1 MKRILLVLFIIFSVV
16 STAYGSRIQDQI
28 LVDVEPEAFKNVDVQ
43 YPLPTDG
50 DSVYAKDVDV
60 DWSDSTGWT
69 GTLTDIFGDLMDG
82 ITYTGTD
89 SPKDY
94 TVYFNRT
101 VVTNAAGFGADMG
114 NFSNLKLTGILS
126 GGSQVV
132 LYDGSTDSVDR
143 TSQTIQFTPLGVI
156 GFLVEFYTTDD
167 VTITNMVVLKTI
179 TTVSRIEAQ
188 KDDGTVTPIGA
199 TDSGNLKTTDAEN
212 GLAIAKGDVSGT
224 TFEHKFGN
232 APDFDSTD
240 LTVTVWDGAEDGTAW
255 ENMVYDYSTTADIDS
270 ISSSNAGD
278 TQEITVVGQDINYN
292 IVTQTKNLNGQT
304 RVALDTPLFRCY
316 RAYNSNA
323 TNLVG
328 HVFVYVNGATT
339 GGVPNNND
347 DIRAII
353 DPINQQTEMAIYTVP
368 AGKTGY
374 MRSWYAAT
382 AGASK
387 NANYFITLRSREATR
402 VFRVKHT
409 SALNETGTSAYQHT
423 YVEPEVFPEKTD
435 IEMTVSILGTGV
447 TAASVSAGFDMV
459 LVDN

>member
-1 MKRILLVLFIIFSVV
+1 MLIYIRNVLILIILALTFALNADASRIREIDVQSIAGELNTANSSTTPLGVGGTFTGTAHSSLNHAIIFVSVFADQQG
-16 STAYGSRIQDQI
+16 TLKIQQSHDATNWDFEDSFE
-28 LVDVEPEAFKNVDVQ
+28 VPGNTGKNFSLNPFAQ
-43 YPLPTDG
+43 YMRVIYVNNGVAQTEFRLQTLSK
-50 DSVYAKDVDV
+50 SVYAKPSSHKLGENVSSEDDAELVKANI
-60 DWSDSTGWT
+60 TGENP
-69 GTLTDIFGDLMDG
+69 DGDQRNVG
-82 ITYTGTD
+82 
-89 SPKDY
+89 
-94 TVYFNRT
+94 
-101 VVTNAAGFGADMG
+101 VTA
-114 NFSNLKLTGILS
+114 
-126 GGSQVV
+126 
-132 LYDGSTDSVDR
+132 
-143 TSQTIQFTPLGVI
+143 
-156 GFLVEFYTTDD
+156 
-167 VTITNMVVLKTI
+167 
-179 TTVSRIEAQ
+179 
-188 KDDGTVTPIGA
+188 
-199 TDSGNLKTTDAEN
+199 SGNLKTSDAEN
-212 GLAIAKGDVSGT
+212 GLAIARGDVTGT

-240 LTVTVWDGAEDGTAW
+240 LTVTVWDGAEDATAW

-270 ISSSNAGD
+270 ISSSSAGD
-278 TQEITVVGQDINYN
+278 TQEITVEGLDINYN
-292 IVTQTKNLNGQT
+292 IVTQTKTLNGQT

-328 HVFVYVNGATT
+328 HVFVYVNGALT
-339 GGVPNNND
+339 GGVPNNNA

-353 DPINQQTEMAIYTVP
+353 DPINQQTEMALYTVP

-387 NANYFITLRSREATR
+387 NANYFITLKSREATR